1 MKNNSLS
8 TVPWDPE
15 RDYRAER
22 RSEMKKAAGR
32 HTARFIRRHGITV
45 VALALFAA
53 WTFGV
58 SAVSKHN
65 ARVEAEERLSAQ
77 YAAEYEAKLQAY
89 IDEQNAIRRAVG
101 DESLQA
107 QMEREADALA
117 RAIGPMKTKN
127 MKLTM
132 CWNILARVDSPFYPD
147 TVEDVVNQP
156 QQWMFYDAGNP
167 IRDDDRELVLEQ
179 VKLWHEG
186 RYPAKFTNAFVYAE
200 WSSNDYQLRD
210 TWEKTSR
217 TEYWRYPE

>member
-1 MKNNSLS
+1 MREASLMPVAEVPRHQKPKN
-8 TVPWDPE
+8 
-15 RDYRAER
+15 R
-22 RSEMKKAAGR
+22 RQSAFFRNHGIAIVAFVTLMLWTCCVALIAGR
-32 HTARFIRRHGITV
+32 
-45 VALALFAA
+45 
-53 WTFGV
+53 
-58 SAVSKHN
+58 
-65 ARVEAEERLSAQ
+65 RVRTKTEERLSAQ

-89 IDEQNAIRRAVG
+89 IDEQEAMRRTVG
-101 DESLQA
+101 DESLRA
-107 QMEREADALA
+107 QMEREADAIA
-117 RAIGPMKTKN
+117 RAVGPMKTKN

-186 RYPAKFTNAFVYAE
+186 RYPAKFTNEFVYAE

>member
-1 MKNNSLS
+1 MREASLMPVAEVPRHQKPKNRS
-8 TVPWDPE
+8 TFFRNHGIALVAFATLLLWTGCV
-15 RDYRAER
+15 AFV
-22 RSEMKKAAGR
+22 AGR
-32 HTARFIRRHGITV
+32 
-45 VALALFAA
+45 
-53 WTFGV
+53 
-58 SAVSKHN
+58 
-65 ARVEAEERLSAQ
+65 RVRAKTEERLSAQ
-77 YAAEYEAKLQAY
+77 YAAEYEAKLRAY
-89 IDEQNAIRRAVG
+89 IDEQEAMRRAVG
-101 DESLQA
+101 DESMQA
-107 QMEREADALA
+107 QMEREADAIA
-117 RAIGPMKTKN
+117 RAVGPMKTRN

-179 VKLWHEG
+179 IKLWHEG

>member
-22 RSEMKKAAGR
+22 QSKMKKAAGR

-101 DESLQA
+101 DESLRA

-117 RAIGPMKTKN
+117 RAIGPMKTKR
-127 MKLTM
+127 MKQSML
-132 CWNILARVDSPFYPD
+132 WNILVRVDSPFYPN
-147 TVEDVVNQP
+147 TVEDVIAQP
-156 QQWMFYDAGNP
+156 QQWMFYDERNP
-167 IRDDDRELVLEQ
+167 IRDDDRALALEQ
-179 VKLWHEG
+179 LQFWHEG
-186 RYPAKFTNAFVYAE
+186 RYPSGLTAEFVYGE
-200 WSSNDYQLRD
+200 WSSDDYVLRD
-210 TWEKTSR
+210 TWEKTYS
-217 TEYWRYPE
+217 TNTWRMPE

>member
-58 SAVSKHN
+58 SAVSKHS

-117 RAIGPMKTKN
+117 RAIGPMKTKR
-127 MKLTM
+127 MKQSML
-132 CWNILARVDSPFYPD
+132 WNILVRVDSPFYPN
-147 TVEDVVNQP
+147 TVEDVIAQP
-156 QQWMFYDAGNP
+156 QQWMFYDERNP
-167 IRDDDRELVLEQ
+167 IRDDDRALALEQ
-179 VKLWHEG
+179 VIFWHEG
-186 RYPAKFTNAFVYAE
+186 RYPAGLTVEHVYGE
-200 WSSNDYQLRD
+200 WSENDYVLRN
-210 TWEKTSR
+210 TWDKTSA
-217 TEYWRYPE
+217 TSYWRMPE